1 MNQVEIRIWKAQDK
15 DLVEVFV
22 DNEFWFDKQ
31 TNDLFSVMNFI
42 TNNTECR
49 MFVRYMN

>member
-1 MNQVEIRIWKAQDK
+1 MKKVEIRIWNAQGK

-42 TNNTECR
+42 ADNTESE
-49 MFVRYMN
+49 MVVKYMN